1 MNDNLKRYKASE
13 PCEGVP
19 MPLAVAIL
27 RFWLTCLTK
36 FFCLKIVC
44 RDVMFTIQISKQS
57 VAIAL
62 PLYRMGGTWPL
73 TGHRFGKELTMNF
86 KFLEVCIR
94 FMGGLP

>member
-1 MNDNLKRYKASE
+1 MIILSDVRLQNHVK
-13 PCEGVP
+13 GVP

-44 RDVMFTIQISKQS
+44 SDDMFTIQISKQS

-62 PLYRMGGTWPL
+62 PVYRMGEH
-73 TGHRFGKELTMNF
+73 GHSQGIDLGKN
-86 KFLEVCIR
+86 
-94 FMGGLP
+94 